1 MSLGMRVAGEVTGV
15 VIMYLAGIVRYSN
28 FYSKTSLIFE
38 ILVQYMGEV
47 ISMYGLGK
55 KRSKLG
61 KWLDQRGITQ
71 QWLSK
76 KSGVNNNTVSY
87 MASDDDYLPT
97 MNTAKKILGALREI
111 DPNVNLD
118 DFWPK

>member
-1 MSLGMRVAGEVTGV
+1 MRVAGEVTGV